1 MPPRLMTPVLAGLK
15 LGTPGRTKP
24 ELVHTASPRRYKMNS
39 RFKCRAACAAVFV
52 AAFWLCAAVPE
63 SPAQTGAGVGGT
75 VYRNKDGF
83 NLLAPKGWVLDP
95 TAGEDQGLPC
105 VLYPKGSSW
114 ADAAAVM
121 YAEIGS
127 DDQDYETFANY
138 AIAHMKQTRSGFRWQ
153 RIESGKT
160 AHGEPYFINE
170 YPACKSYGQWERAA
184 YIQLPKAVGLIV
196 FTARDQKSFRE
207 NKGVLTEAVKT
218 VSPIEVVLKQ

>member
-1 MPPRLMTPVLAGLK
+1 
-15 LGTPGRTKP
+15 
-24 ELVHTASPRRYKMNS
+24 MNS
-39 RFKCRAACAAVFV
+39 KFKRRAACAAVLV
-52 AAFWLCAAVPE
+52 TAFWLGAAVPE

-127 DDQDYETFANY
+127 DDQDYETFAND
-138 AIAHMKQTRSGFRWQ
+138 AIAHMKQKRSGFKWQ

-160 AHGEPYFINE
+160 AHGDPYFINE
-170 YPACKSYGQWERAA
+170 YPACESYGQWERAA
-184 YIQLPKAVGLIV
+184 YIQLPKAVALIV
-196 FTARDQKSFRE
+196 FTARDEVSFRQNRE
-207 NKGVLTEAVKT
+207 KLTEAVKT
-218 VSPIEVVLKQ
+218 VSPIEVILKQ

>member
-1 MPPRLMTPVLAGLK
+1 
-15 LGTPGRTKP
+15 
-24 ELVHTASPRRYKMNS
+24 MNS
-39 RFKCRAACAAVFV
+39 GIRFRPVCAAVLLV
-52 AAFWLCAAVPE
+52 TFWLCAAALE
-63 SPAQTGAGVGGT
+63 SPAQTGVGVGGT
-75 VYRNKDGF
+75 VYRDKNGF

-95 TAGEDQGLPC
+95 TAGQDQGLPC

-138 AIAHMKQTRSGFRWQ
+138 AIAQMKQKRSGFKWQ

-170 YPACKSYGQWERAA
+170 YPACKSYGQYERAA

-196 FTARDQKSFRE
+196 FTARNERSFRE
-207 NKGVLTEAVKT
+207 SKELLTEAVKT
-218 VSPIEVVLKQ
+218 VSPIEVIQKQ

>member
-1 MPPRLMTPVLAGLK
+1 M
-15 LGTPGRTKP
+15 
-24 ELVHTASPRRYKMNS
+24 SPRIKY
-39 RFKCRAACAAVFV
+39 RAACAALLVT
-52 AAFWLCAAVPE
+52 AFYLCAAVLE
-63 SPAQTGAGVGGT
+63 SSAQNGVGVGGT
-75 VYRNKDGF
+75 VYRDKNGF
-83 NLLAPKGWVLDP
+83 NLLAPKRWVLDP

-138 AIAHMKQTRSGFRWQ
+138 AIAQMKQKRSGFKWQ

-196 FTARDQKSFRE
+196 LTARDEKSFRE
-207 NKGVLTEAVKT
+207 NREVLTEAVKT
-218 VSPIEVVLKQ
+218 VSPIEVIQKQ